1 MQQHILITGGNGLIG
16 KHLTQALLQ
25 QGHKVSHLSRHP
37 VTVSGVTSFKWDVHK
52 QQIDM
57 HCINGVDTIVH
68 LAGAGVADKRWTEKR
83 KKEIADS
90 RTQSIRLIYTLLRQK
105 PHQVTAVIS
114 ASATG
119 YYGNRND
126 EVLTEASAPS
136 TDFLGKVCVEWED
149 AVDEGKTL
157 GLRMVKFRTG
167 VVLTI
172 EGGALPPLAAPVKLG
187 LGTVLG
193 NGRQWIPWIHWQD
206 VVDQY
211 LMAITSPAIQGV
223 FNMTAPEPVTN
234 RQLTQAVAQQLGK
247 PLWLPAAPAFMLK
260 LVFGEMS
267 EVVLGSTRAIP
278 EALKQTPFQFK
289 YPTIAEALKEIYGS
303 SSAR

>member
-37 VTVSGVTSFKWDVHK
+37 TVVSGVTSFKWDLHR

-57 HCINGVDTIVH
+57 HCIDGVDTIVH

-83 KKEIADS
+83 KKEILDS
-90 RTQSIRLIYTLLRQK
+90 RTQSIRLIYTLLQQK
-105 PHQVTAVIS
+105 EHQVKSVVS

-119 YYGNRND
+119 YYGSRND
-126 EVLTEASAPS
+126 EVLTESSAPS
-136 TDFLGKVCVEWED
+136 DDFLGKVCVEWEN
-149 AVDEGKTL
+149 AVDKGKAL
-157 GLRMVKFRTG
+157 GLRIVKFRTG
-167 VVLTI
+167 VVLTT

-187 LGTVLG
+187 LGAPLG

-211 LMAITSPAIQGV
+211 LMAINKPEMEGV
-223 FNMTAPEPVTN
+223 FNMSAPEPVTN
-234 RQLTQAVAQQLGK
+234 RQLTEAVAHQLKK
-247 PLWLPAAPAFMLK
+247 PLWLPAVPAFALK
-260 LVFGEMS
+260 LAFGEMS

-278 EALKQTPFQFK
+278 EALKHTSYQFK

-303 SSAR
+303 